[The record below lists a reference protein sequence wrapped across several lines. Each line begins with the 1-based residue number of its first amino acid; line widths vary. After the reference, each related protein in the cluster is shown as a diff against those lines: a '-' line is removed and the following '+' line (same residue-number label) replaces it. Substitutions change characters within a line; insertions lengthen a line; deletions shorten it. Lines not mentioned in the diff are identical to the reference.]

1 MLPSDFQADRTVY
14 EFEEFG
20 ATEKM
25 DKIEAYYKHYSL
37 KSLVIY
43 V

>member
-1 MLPSDFQADRTVY
+1 MLTDDFPSLRTVY

-25 DKIEAYYKHYSL
+25 DKIKAY
-37 KSLVIY
+37 
-43 V
+43 